1 MEDLNQSNHA
11 LDISEMSG
19 IYLDPDEL
27 KKEIKSKAKTGAI
40 NDDNKGEDALKN
52 LAAQP
57 RKPVNKEHHEKL
69 VKSIFEGLSR
79 LRENINAVFE
89 GDELDIHM
97 KGMAQL
103 SLLILELA
111 RCDLVSETAVG
122 KEHEEE
128 EYGLEVD

>member
-1 MEDLNQSNHA
+1 MEDLDQSNHA

-27 KKEIKSKAKTGAI
+27 KKKSKSKAKTGTI
-40 NDDNKGEDALKN
+40 DDDNKAEDVLENFAAL
-52 LAAQP
+52 P

-79 LRENINAVFE
+79 LRENINAAFE
-89 GDELDIHM
+89 GDELELHM
-97 KGMAQL
+97 KGVAQL
-103 SLLILELA
+103 SVLILELA

-122 KEHEEE
+122 KEHEEG

>member
-19 IYLDPDEL
+19 IYLDSDEL
-27 KKEIKSKAKTGAI
+27 NKKGKTKIKSGAI
-40 NDDNKGEDALKN
+40 DDDSKAEDALKN

-57 RKPVNKEHHEKL
+57 RKSVNKEDHKKL
-69 VKSIFEGLSR
+69 VKAIFEGLSR

-89 GDELDIHM
+89 GDELDFHM

-111 RCDLVSETAVG
+111 RCNLVSETAIG

>member
-27 KKEIKSKAKTGAI
+27 KKKGKTKAKTGPI
-40 NDDNKGEDALKN
+40 DDDNKACAALEN

-57 RKPVNKEHHEKL
+57 RKSINKEDHEKL

-79 LRENINAVFE
+79 LRENINAVLE
-89 GDELDIHM
+89 SDELDLHV

-111 RCDLVSETAVG
+111 KCDLMSETAVG
-122 KEHEEE
+122 KEREEE